1 MPSLGEDIKHL
12 RLALSNDIR
21 SIMSSKVYSA
31 NLGFS
36 ILENTIVSVQH
47 SNLRVCL
54 RAEKNNPPVHSLKR
68 NRQTK
73 LVTDDPAEILV
84 LASCRFLF
92 AEPERID
99 YSMDKRETTSLR
111 QSCSLSENLPAESTG
126 RYVSIYFSKPG
137 IFESKVAE

>member
-1 MPSLGEDIKHL
+1 
-12 RLALSNDIR
+12 
-21 SIMSSKVYSA
+21 MSSKVYSA
-31 NLGFS
+31 NLEPA
-36 ILENTIVSVQH
+36 ILENTIIPVKH

-54 RAEKNNPPVHSLKR
+54 RTEKNNPPVHSLKR

-99 YSMDKRETTSLR
+99 YSMDKRETTSLS
-111 QSCSLSENLPAESTG
+111 QSRSLSQSFSAEGTG
-126 RYVSIYFSKPG
+126 RYVSIYLSKPG
-137 IFESKVAE
+137 ILESKVAE

>member
-1 MPSLGEDIKHL
+1 MPPKI
-12 RLALSNDIR
+12 
-21 SIMSSKVYSA
+21 YST
-31 NLGFS
+31 NLERS
-36 ILENTIVSVQH
+36 ILENTIIPVKH

-54 RAEKNNPPVHSLKR
+54 RTEKNNPPVHSLKR

-99 YSMDKRETTSLR
+99 YSMDKRETTSLS
-111 QSCSLSENLPAESTG
+111 QSPGLSQNFSDEGTKP
-126 RYVSIYFSKPG
+126 YVSIYLSKPG

>member
-21 SIMSSKVYSA
+21 SIMPPKIYST
-31 NLGFS
+31 NLERS
-36 ILENTIVSVQH
+36 ILENTIIPVKH

-54 RAEKNNPPVHSLKR
+54 RTEKNNPPVHSLKR

-99 YSMDKRETTSLR
+99 YSMDKRETTSLS
-111 QSCSLSENLPAESTG
+111 QSRGLSQNFSAEGTG
-126 RYVSIYFSKPG
+126 RYVSIYLSKPG
-137 IFESKVAE
+137 ILESKVAE

>member
-1 MPSLGEDIKHL
+1 
-12 RLALSNDIR
+12 
-21 SIMSSKVYSA
+21 MSSNVYST

-47 SNLRVCL
+47 SNLRVCF
-54 RAEKNNPPVHSLKR
+54 RTEKNNPLVSSLKR
-68 NRQTK
+68 NRQPK
-73 LVTDDPAEILV
+73 LVTDSLAEVFV

-99 YSMDKRETTSLR
+99 YSMDKRETTSLS
-111 QSCSLSENLPAESTG
+111 QSRGLSQNFSAEGTG
-126 RYVSIYFSKPG
+126 RYVSIYLSKPG